1 MIQNGEDTIIGE
13 DTVITDEMIEA
24 AARQMAESALEMACR
39 AYSQMSGKSADYLSD
54 DDDDDDDEDDDDE
67 DDDDEDDNDD
77 DEGDN
82 DEYQVDSTI
91 MMNKTLAFDNDAFDV
106 AAQSEQIL
114 HQQ

>member
-54 DDDDDDDEDDDDE
+54 DDDDDDDDDE
-67 DDDDEDDNDD
+67 DDDDEDDD

-82 DEYQVDSTI
+82 DEYQVDSAI